1 MSVASSRL
9 LCVAGLGQE
18 SLGEAVSA
26 APVACEAQ
34 VEAVETGEFQGYCVL
49 DVPPPDNRK

>member
-1 MSVASSRL
+1 MASSKL
-9 LCVAGLGQE
+9 LCMAGLGQE
-18 SLGEAVSA
+18 SLSEAVAA

-34 VEAVETGEFQGYCVL
+34 VEAVETGEFQGCCVL

>member
-1 MSVASSRL
+1 MASSKL
-9 LCVAGLGQE
+9 LCMAGPGQE

-26 APVACEAQ
+26 APVACKAQ

-49 DVPPPDNRK
+49 DVPPLDNRK